1 MGWVDIIAIAVALA
15 ADALAVSI
23 VAGVVIGRV
32 TGRHVFRIAFHFG
45 LFQFMM
51 PVAGW
56 IAGRTIA
63 GWTASYAHWI
73 AAGLLLCI
81 GVKMI
86 VQSFSKEVRNHT
98 ADPSRGWM
106 LVSLSVATSID
117 ALAVGV
123 SMALTGVHVFL
134 PAVVIGVI
142 TASLCIVGICTGG
155 RLGRRYGSVAV
166 CGGGIVLIAIAVRV
180 VWGG

>member
-1 MGWVDIIAIAVALA
+1 MSWVDIIALAIALA

-23 VAGVVIGRV
+23 AAGAVIGRV

-51 PVAGW
+51 PVIGW
-56 IAGRTIA
+56 VGGRAIA
-63 GWTASYAHWI
+63 GWTAPYAHWI
-73 AAGLLLCI
+73 AAGLLSCI

-86 VQSFSKEVRNHT
+86 VESFSKAARENA

-123 SMALTGVHVFL
+123 SMALMGVNVFL

-142 TASLCIVGICTGG
+142 TASLCVAGICTGG
-155 RLGRRYGSVAV
+155 RLGRRYGSIAV
-166 CGGGIVLIAIAVRV
+166 CGGGIVLLAIAVRV
-180 VWGG
+180 VWSG